1 MIRTLL
7 AIIIVPGGAVLLFL
21 ALSPHERRADF
32 VVASEELRTID
43 PQRASFLEEIE
54 VCNALVEPL
63 TRTDPATQAAVPGA
77 AASWTVGA
85 GGAEYLFS
93 LRPDARWSDGRP
105 VVADDFRRAWLRA
118 LDPRTRS
125 QYASLLFVIRGAAE
139 FQRSGGGESVGIA
152 AVDDRTL
159 RVTLTGPCPYFLDL
173 TSFVTLAPLHP
184 SAPGAD
190 TGGGDAR
197 WTRPGRLVSNGPYVL
212 AAWDFKRR
220 ILLTRNPHYH
230 TPAAMESIE
239 IAMTGD
245 PNSGLIAYETGR
257 VDLVRTLD
265 TAAIRALASEKA
277 AGRRSDF
284 HVGERFA
291 TYFFRVNCS
300 RPPLDQAAFRRAL
313 ALAIDKEALCGS
325 VLSLGERLADTL
337 VPRTCLELMPRAGPG
352 GATIL
357 YEPPAGLGAG
367 LSAAERGAAAR
378 RELAAAGIT
387 AGGVRPIE
395 IAYPSDQPL
404 QRRIA
409 EAVQQMWRERLG
421 LRVELR
427 VMERNVLSARI
438 RALDYDVVRSD
449 WYGDYLDPATFL
461 EMFTTGNGQNRT
473 GWGSAAYDALIA
485 AAGREDDD
493 ARRYELFGRAERLLC
508 GEEVPIIPVYF
519 KRGQFLL
526 RPGIEE
532 LHDSVR
538 DALPLHLAQRG
549 SRVAAGAR

>member
-7 AIIIVPGGAVLLFL
+7 AIVVVPAGAALLFMAL
-21 ALSPHERRADF
+21 APREPRADF

-54 VCNALVEPL
+54 VCNALFEPL
-63 TRTDPATQAAVPGA
+63 TRSDPATQQPAPGA
-77 AASWTVGA
+77 ARSWSLNADRT
-85 GGAEYLFS
+85 EYTFQ
-93 LRPDARWSDGRP
+93 LRDDARWSCGGP
-105 VVADDFRRAWLRA
+105 VVAGDFRRAWLRA
-118 LDPRTRS
+118 LDPRTQS

-139 FQRSGGGESVGIA
+139 HYRARGDPASVGIA
-152 AVDDRTL
+152 VVDDRTL
-159 RVTLTGPCPYFLDL
+159 RVTLESPCPYFLDL
-173 TSFVTLAPLHP
+173 TSFITLAPLPP
-184 SAPGAD
+184 SVPENGDSD
-190 TGGGDAR
+190 TR
-197 WTRPGRLVSNGPYVL
+197 WTRPGKLICNGPYIL

-220 ILLTRNPHYH
+220 ILLRRNPQYH

-245 PNSGLIAYETGR
+245 PNSALIAYETGR

-265 TAAIRALASEKA
+265 TAAIRALQSEKR

-291 TYFFRVNCS
+291 TFFFRVNCT
-300 RPPLDQAAFRRAL
+300 RWPLDQAAFRRAL
-313 ALAIDKEALCGS
+313 ALAIDKSALCES
-325 VLSLGERLADTL
+325 VLALDERPADTF
-337 VPRTCLELMPRAGPG
+337 VPRTCVELMPRGGPD
-352 GATIL
+352 GAPIL
-357 YEPPAGLGAG
+357 YDPPAGLGAG
-367 LSAAERGAAAR
+367 LGAAERAAAAR
-378 RELAAAGIT
+378 RELEAAGVD
-387 AGGVRPIE
+387 AQRVRPIE

-404 QRRIA
+404 QRRLA

-427 VMERNVLSARI
+427 VMERKVLSARI

-473 GWGSAAYDALIA
+473 GWGRAEYDALIA
-485 AAGREDDD
+485 AASREADD
-493 ARRYELFGRAERLLC
+493 AARFALFQRAERLLC
-508 GEEVPIIPVYF
+508 EDELPIIPIYF

-526 RPGIEE
+526 RPGIEG
-532 LHDSVR
+532 LRDSVR
-538 DALPLHLAQRG
+538 DALPLH
-549 SRVAAGAR
+549 AARWSATRLGGVR